1 MMAACFLKSIY
12 RSKAVKKKIK
22 DMLNSMGS
30 GLAHAHAGEM
40 LTSGQKIKVLKSS
53 SAGKKL
59 SSDEADKAVM
69 PRN

>member
-1 MMAACFLKSIY
+1 M
-12 RSKAVKKKIK
+12 KKKIK

-59 SSDEADKAVM
+59 SSDEAAKAVV